1 MPDGLRRLL
10 DLSILLVTSAA
21 YLGYVFRSAEGTFWT
36 TGAGDWI
43 DPYFINALLEHWYR
57 SVASLADPASPPMY
71 FPVGK
76 TLGYSHGLILYA
88 PFYGIGRLFLHPFQA

>member
-1 MPDGLRRLL
+1 MPDGLRRPL

-21 YLGYVFRSAEGTFWT
+21 YLAYVFRFAEGTFWT

-43 DPYFINALLEHWYR
+43 DPYFINALLEQWYR
-57 SVASLADPASPPMY
+57 IEATQADPASPPMY

-76 TLGYSHGLILYA
+76 TLGYSHGLIL
-88 PFYGIGRLFLHPFQA
+88 